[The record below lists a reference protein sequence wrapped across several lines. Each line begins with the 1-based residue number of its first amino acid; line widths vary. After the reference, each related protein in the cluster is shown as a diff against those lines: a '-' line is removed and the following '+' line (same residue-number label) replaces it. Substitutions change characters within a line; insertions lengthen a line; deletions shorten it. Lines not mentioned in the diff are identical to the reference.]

1 MTLALAFNLGS
12 SLGVCVYRHLC
23 VFAYLLVC
31 LDTGCG
37 DNETVVLI
45 VPGGRKAV
53 VMDLVSGRD
62 EHR

>member
-1 MTLALAFNLGS
+1 MY
-12 SLGVCVYRHLC
+12 LGVCVCMHLCGLC
-23 VFAYLLVC
+23 VFAYLLVF
-31 LDTGCG
+31 LDTGGG

>member
-1 MTLALAFNLGS
+1 MYV
-12 SLGVCVYRHLC
+12 GVCVYIHLCGLC

>member
-1 MTLALAFNLGS
+1 MYV
-12 SLGVCVYRHLC
+12 GVCVCMHLCGLC
-23 VFAYLLVC
+23 VFAYLLLC